1 MPFSAVAGNE
11 SAKTAV
17 KCLLANPNLNCMLIT
32 GPAGTGKTL
41 LTRSIGSLDKS
52 IPVVSAPIGISD
64 DRLFGSIDI
73 EKAVTTGDM
82 EIQPGLFAEAKN
94 GVICIDEIELMDLR
108 LALQC
113 VECAV
118 KKQVNLEREG
128 LSAKYPTNARII
140 ATTSSPMF
148 KINGHLKDRF
158 DISVRLSRPE
168 FEDYVA
174 SLRNNLEFSEG
185 ELDLKQFR
193 SKDREVLKQI
203 KAARKALPTIRVL
216 KKHKDAIS
224 RICRKYGV
232 IGQRGPVAA
241 AEVAATLAA
250 LDGRKKTSQED
261 VILAVELCLTH
272 RRTKFEPKKKKGEEE
287 LPRGFGYAGSKR
299 FIHDDRRKRIEATL
313 GEKINEKVNL
323 DNIEEVQERPIN
335 EPQEIET
342 KVGEKF
348 ETIDIMESADANG
361 AFAETKAK
369 KYIESPMGRYTA
381 FRIPM
386 GQCTDLAIDAT
397 IRAAAPYQRVR
408 GKKAGEG
415 MKIEKND
422 LREKIRTKHTEQT
435 FIFMMDTSG
444 SLIIRNRMAKVKAAI
459 ISMLETHY
467 LKRDRVGLYTFND
480 EKTEILMP
488 PTRAIDELSSTI
500 DGIVVGCG
508 TPLSKALI
516 GVWDFIKGYQKK
528 HPEEIVHIILFSDGK
543 ATTPLEE
550 GNDPVEEALEIAEHL
565 EKPNVDWTV
574 IDSGLGSS
582 KSDIPVKLAQKLKGR
597 FFLLDDLQSKDT
609 VSSMW
614 GDSKPKTQVQP
625 YMPTAYDILE
635 KRGLR

>member
-11 SAKTAV
+11 TAKKAV
-17 KCLLANPNLNCMLIT
+17 MCLLANPNLNCMLIT

-52 IPVVSAPIGISD
+52 IPVLSAPIGISD

-118 KKQVNLEREG
+118 KKQVALEREG

-158 DISVRLSRPE
+158 DISVRMGRPE
-168 FEDYVA
+168 FEEYIS

-185 ELDLKQFR
+185 EMDMKKFR
-193 SKDREVLKQI
+193 AMDRAVFKQI
-203 KAARKALPTIRVL
+203 KAARKLVPTIRVL

-250 LDGRKKTSQED
+250 LDGRKKTSQD
-261 VILAVELCLTH
+261 DIVLAVELCLTH

-287 LPRGFGYAGSKR
+287 PPKGFGYAGSKR
-299 FIHDDRRKRIEATL
+299 FIHDDRRKRVEATL
-313 GEKINEKVNL
+313 VEKINEKVDL
-323 DNIEEVQERPIN
+323 DMVEEVVDKPIN

-342 KVGEKF
+342 KVGDKF
-348 ETIDIMESADANG
+348 ETIDIMEAADANG
-361 AFAETKAK
+361 AFAESKAK
-369 KYIESPMGRYTA
+369 KYIESPLGRYTA

-415 MKIEKND
+415 MKIDKND
-422 LREKIRTKHTEQT
+422 VREKVRTKHTEQT

-467 LKRDRVGLYTFND
+467 IKRDRVGLYTFND
-480 EKTEILMP
+480 DKCEMLMH
-488 PTRAIDELSSTI
+488 PTRAIDELSATV
-500 DGIVVGCG
+500 DGIVVACG
-508 TPLSKALI
+508 TPLSKALV
-516 GVWDFIKGYQKK
+516 GVWDYIRGYQKK
-528 HPEEIVHIILFSDGK
+528 HPEEIVHVILFSDGK
-543 ATTPLEE
+543 ATTPIEE
-550 GNDPVEEALEIAEHL
+550 GADPIEEAYSIAEHL

-574 IDSGLGSS
+574 VDSGLGSS
-582 KSDIPVKLAQKLKGR
+582 KSEVPPILAAKLKGR

-609 VSSMW
+609 VATMW
-614 GDSKPKTQVQP
+614 GDKAPKTKVEP